1 MNFIEAIQF
10 PLKDEKWVTKVAIAI
25 IAVLVPFLGWLVLLG
40 YGLRLIQNVLNGIEA
55 LPEWDDLSG
64 YFSSGLTVFLGTL
77 IYQLPSI
84 FLSCISQVVSAV
96 GGDEPNAAITLLAC
110 GLSVIQFGLT
120 LVVTPL
126 TMSAT
131 ANYAVLG
138 QFSAYTDFGARF
150 NDITS
155 RLGDVVMLWI
165 NLLALGIIGG
175 IAVVFGLLLVCLP
188 GLFAIAF
195 FQMAN
200 YHMTAQWGRVLGLG
214 GTSTYSGPPQGGV
227 IEPLV

>member
-1 MNFIEAIQF
+1 MNFMEAIQF
-10 PLKDEKWVTKVAIAI
+10 PLKDEKWLVKVGLAI
-25 IAVLVPFLGWLVLLG
+25 IAVLVPLLGWLVLIG
-40 YGLRLIQNVLNGIEA
+40 YGLRLVQNVLNGIDA
-55 LPEWDDLSG
+55 LPEWDDLAS

-77 IYQLPSI
+77 IYQLPNLLISC
-84 FLSCISQVVSAV
+84 LSQIVSAM
-96 GGDEPNAAITLLAC
+96 GGDEPNAVTTLLAC
-110 GLSVIQFGLT
+110 CLSVIQLGLT
-120 LVVTPL
+120 LVVLPL

-131 ANYAVLG
+131 ANYAVSG

-155 RLGDVVMLWI
+155 RLGDVVMLWV
-165 NLLALGIIGG
+165 NLLALGIIAA
-175 IAVVFGLLLVCLP
+175 IVTMLGLLLVCLP

-214 GTSTYSGPPQGGV
+214 GTNPYIGSPQAGV